1 MSRLRPLSVSLAGL
15 ALFVAACSGSSD
27 TQSTAAGSE
36 LVGLFKIDAGR
47 CETTGTTG
55 SSFRMVQPG
64 GSVAA
69 GPFVANGDSPCA
81 DKTWTTLSPG
91 TDGGLRT
98 GAYQPQPSVAFSPTG
113 DSASTAIL
121 EPQKFFAVA
130 FGPSTNTK
138 DPQTGASV
146 AAPKVAVS
154 GTSLTGDIR
163 AFSVAWNGQQFNQG
177 SPKPDGSTPG
187 GTSPLIGTYD
197 STSHAFTLS
206 WSSRIVGGPFNN
218 FTGTWNLRGTFV
230 PA

>member
-1 MSRLRPLSVSLAGL
+1 MTRLRALLASLAVL
-15 ALFVAACSGSSD
+15 ALTAAACSGSNNAKP
-27 TQSTAAGSE
+27 TASGSE
-36 LVGLFKIDAGR
+36 LVGLFKIDAGQ
-47 CETTGTTG
+47 CETTGAAG

-64 GSVAA
+64 GTVSA

-98 GAYQPQPSVAFSPTG
+98 SAYQAQPGAPFDPNG
-113 DSASTAIL
+113 DSASAAIL

-130 FGPSTNTK
+130 FGPSTNAK

-146 AAPKVAVS
+146 ATPKVAVS
-154 GTSLTGDIR
+154 GTSLSGDIR

-177 SPKPDGSTPG
+177 SPKPDGSAPG
-187 GTSPLIGTYD
+187 GTSPLTGTYD
-197 STSHAFTLS
+197 PASHAFTLS
-206 WSSRIVGGPFNN
+206 WSSQIVGGPFNN